1 MNGTEETGTMN
12 SSRITRRSLIINGG
26 AAAGAGL
33 LLAACG
39 QESGLARIGDA
50 PATTALPTEH
60 ISDVVLLRTAQSV
73 ENLALKALA
82 DPTVTAKAGD
92 KSKSAIAIFTAGHK
106 ANVSKLSA
114 LVAARGG
121 QDVTEANTKMVQ
133 NYLDAAVALIKDSDD
148 AETDVNVFLGALEAL
163 VAGTYQAFV
172 GWTNEA
178 ALRAD
183 LMTLAVNP
191 SRYSAAAAQLVRG
204 GTKGII
210 PALDDAG
217 NALVA
222 TLPNAFG
229 QLSGFDAS
237 LGKPNDAGVKASV
250 SMETPS
256 LNSLEY

>member
-1 MNGTEETGTMN
+1 MNT
-12 SSRITRRSLIINGG
+12 SRISRRALIINGG

-50 PATTALPTEH
+50 PATTALPTAEV
-60 ISDVVLLRTAQSV
+60 SDVVLLRTAQSV
-73 ENLALKALA
+73 EELALKALA
-82 DPTVTAKAGD
+82 DPVITGKAD
-92 KSKSAIAIFTAGHK
+92 AKSKAAIAIFTAGHRQNL
-106 ANVSKLSA
+106 AALSP

-121 QDVTEANTKMVQ
+121 QDVTEANTKMVE
-133 NYLDAAVALIKDSDD
+133 NYLTNAVALIKDSDEAD
-148 AETDVNVFLGALEAL
+148 VDVNVFISALEAL

-183 LMTLAVNP
+183 LMSLAVNP
-191 SRYSAAAAQLVRG
+191 SRYSAAATQLVRG
-204 GTKGII
+204 GTKGIV
-210 PALDDAG
+210 PAVDDAG
-217 NALVA
+217 NPLVA
-222 TLPNAFG
+222 TLPGAFG
-229 QLSGFDAS
+229 ALSGFDAS
-237 LGKPNDAGVKASV
+237 LGKPNDAGVKALV